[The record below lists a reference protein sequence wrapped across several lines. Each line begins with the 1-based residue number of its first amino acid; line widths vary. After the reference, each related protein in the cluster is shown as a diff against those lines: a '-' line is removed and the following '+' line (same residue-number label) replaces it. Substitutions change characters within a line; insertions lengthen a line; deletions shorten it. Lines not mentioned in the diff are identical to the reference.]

1 MLHALRSKLFKSY
14 NDCWNKALPLVLQL
28 LNVWNIILCFQCP
41 VTSPTLHFKLC
52 SSYYSV
58 LSRVPNDVDVFRI
71 NDPPPIFKTFPRQQM
86 AFDYLKTCQEVGELQ
101 FKISNYFI
109 LISGSKHQV
118 FFSSRQ
124 DYLLFLKAS
133 FQLHCNLL

>member
-1 MLHALRSKLFKSY
+1 
-14 NDCWNKALPLVLQL
+14 
-28 LNVWNIILCFQCP
+28 
-41 VTSPTLHFKLC
+41 
-52 SSYYSV
+52 
-58 LSRVPNDVDVFRI
+58 
-71 NDPPPIFKTFPRQQM
+71 M

-118 FFSSRQ
+118 FFLSRQ

-133 FQLHCNLL
+133 FQLHGNLL

>member
-1 MLHALRSKLFKSY
+1 MLHALRPKLFKSY

-28 LNVWNIILCFQCP
+28 LNVWNIILWFQCP
-41 VTSPTLHFKLC
+41 VTSPTLR
-52 SSYYSV
+52 YYSV
-58 LSRVPNDVDVFRI
+58 LSRVPNDVDIFRI

-118 FFSSRQ
+118 FFCHVKIIYSFSK
-124 DYLLFLKAS
+124 LLFNYIVIY
-133 FQLHCNLL
+133 CN

>member
-1 MLHALRSKLFKSY
+1 
-14 NDCWNKALPLVLQL
+14 
-28 LNVWNIILCFQCP
+28 
-41 VTSPTLHFKLC
+41 
-52 SSYYSV
+52 
-58 LSRVPNDVDVFRI
+58 
-71 NDPPPIFKTFPRQQM
+71 M

-101 FKISNYFI
+101 FKIYYFI

-133 FQLHCNLL
+133 FQLHGNLL